1 MIGDLTDLCHVR
13 QSRFNS
19 LPFEERCEQSL
30 RLLTDMEL
38 MAHADY
44 FVGAVHL
51 PDQRHRHACHL
62 HLLPHS
68 LTRATAA
75 TWAGGRQA
83 HGAC

>member
-1 MIGDLTDLCHVR
+1 MR
-13 QSRFNS
+13 QSRFNG

-44 FVGAVHL
+44 FVGALHL

-68 LTRATAA
+68 LAWAPAA
-75 TWAGGRQA
+75 TCADGR
-83 HGAC
+83 